1 MRIGWATMADLLPD
15 PVTGRLLTQ
24 QERHRMVVE
33 GAVTAEQAG
42 FWCAAVGEHHFCDY
56 VISSPPVVLAAIAE
70 RTETI
75 RVGTAVA
82 LGANNDPIRLAED
95 YSTLDVL
102 SGGRVELVLGRG
114 NLYEHTFV
122 AFGQDPSTSREMYEE
137 RVELLVRVLS
147 EDHVHWSGASR
158 PDFVNLTTQP
168 RPLQDPL
175 PVWVGGGSSLDSG
188 EYAARAGLPL
198 MLPGVFGAPERFRPV
213 VDRYR
218 ELWVECGRPPE
229 ACRVGTIAHTTVAAT
244 SQDARSRMA
253 ARMEVYI
260 GWVEQLVA
268 ISTPALLG
276 MFPPFDFDRLVERG
290 PTVSGSPAEV
300 VDKMGRWDAA
310 VGGLDVYLMMCD
322 MGGMPP
328 DELRAMLELA
338 GSEVLP
344 AFA

>member
-33 GAVTAEQAG
+33 GAVVAEQAG
-42 FWCAAVGEHHFCDY
+42 FWCASVGEHHFCNY
-56 VISSPPVVLAAIAE
+56 IISSPPVVLAAMAE

-75 RVGTAVA
+75 RLGTAVA

-95 YSTLDVL
+95 YATLDVL

-122 AFGQDPSTSREMYEE
+122 AFGQDPSTSRSMYEE
-137 RVELLVRVLS
+137 RVELLVQALR
-147 EDHVHWSGASR
+147 EEHVHWSGVSR
-158 PDFVNLTTQP
+158 ADFVDLTTQP

-188 EYAARAGLPL
+188 EYSARMGLPL
-198 MLPGVFGAPERFRPV
+198 MLPGVFAAPERFRPV

-218 ELWVECGRPPE
+218 ELWTELGHPPDR
-229 ACRVGTIAHTTVAAT
+229 CRVGTIAHTTVATT
-244 SQDARSRMA
+244 SQEARSTMA
-253 ARMEVYI
+253 ARMEVYLR
-260 GWVEQLVA
+260 WVKDLVA

-276 MFPPFDFDRLVERG
+276 MFPPFDFDKLIERG
-290 PTVSGSPAEV
+290 PTVSGSPAQV
-300 VDKMGRWDAA
+300 VDKMGRWNDA
-310 VGGLDVYLMMCD
+310 VGGLDVYLLMCD

-328 DELRAMLELA
+328 AELYDMLELA
-338 GSEVLP
+338 GSDVLP
-344 AFA
+344 AFG